1 MPISNGTLTTHV
13 AQHERAGRAGVSGA
27 RPALA
32 AGRHLANQPA
42 ATAILHGLARRT
54 APQTHRHGEELVRA
68 LLVLCKSDD
77 ERVRLGAITAA
88 LDRGWGKPAQAVAI
102 TGDPDSPV
110 IFHLAMGDGLVP
122 KVIDGEVVASE
133 PLGKPLV
140 AFSGSDDAD
149 SPV

>member
-1 MPISNGTLTTHV
+1 MAKRQKTGGRRRGTPNKTTGEIKAV
-13 AQHERAGRAGVSGA
+13 LQ
-27 RPALA
+27 L
-32 AGRHLANQPA
+32 
-42 ATAILHGLARRT
+42 
-54 APQTHRHGEELVRA
+54 HGEELIDA
-68 LLVLCKSDD
+68 LLALTKSDD

-88 LDRGWGKPAQAVAI
+88 LDRGYGKPAQAVAI

>member
-1 MPISNGTLTTHV
+1 MPKGPRG
-13 AQHERAGRAGVSGA
+13 EK
-27 RPALA
+27 RPADVIGA
-32 AGRHLANQPA
+32 AVKVMK
-42 ATAILHGLARRT
+42 I
-54 APQTHRHGEELVRA
+54 
-68 LLVLCKSDD
+68 
-77 ERVRLGAITAA
+77 VRLGAIQAA